1 MKAVN
6 YFLFAM
12 LFLTAP
18 LMAQNSDELTT
29 MNTLTIYYVDNSQT
43 SVYPKINTEIAQ
55 SLRDRV
61 SASIDDK
68 QDFFLAFLSN
78 GQMGKFS
85 SNEKEFLE
93 RELPEFLDRKTRGS
107 NYESDKQLFREFFM
121 SQFPVKVK
129 QTVEINFYLS
139 AFAVYNLKNKIGDY
153 PSPISLVSE
162 IPVYLNN
169 DEINIK
175 VNYFITRPPD
185 ATMDKEFN
193 VGSVT
198 NLLEFYL
205 SQISK
210 HPVRAKVQFL

>member
-85 SNEKEFLE
+85 SNK
-93 RELPEFLDRKTRGS
+93 RS
-107 NYESDKQLFREFFM
+107 S
-121 SQFPVKVK
+121 
-129 QTVEINFYLS
+129 LS
-139 AFAVYNLKNKIGDY
+139 ANSLNFLTAKPEVPIMNLI
-153 PSPISLVSE
+153 
-162 IPVYLNN
+162 NN
-169 DEINIK
+169 CS
-175 VNYFITRPPD
+175 
-185 ATMDKEFN
+185 
-193 VGSVT
+193 GS
-198 NLLEFYL
+198 
-205 SQISK
+205 
-210 HPVRAKVQFL
+210 FL

>member
-1 MKAVN
+1 MKAINFILIATVI
-6 YFLFAM
+6 
-12 LFLTAP
+12 LTSP
-18 LMAQNSDELTT
+18 LMAQNSEELTT
-29 MNTLTIYYVDNSQT
+29 VNTLTIYYLDNSQT

-55 SLRDRV
+55 SLRERV
-61 SASIDDK
+61 SASVDDK

-85 SNEKEFLE
+85 SNEKEFLD

-107 NYESDKQLFREFFM
+107 NYDSDKQLFREFFM

-129 QTVEINFYLS
+129 QTVELNFYLS
-139 AFAVYNLKNKIGDY
+139 AYAVYNLKNKIGDY

-162 IPVYLNN
+162 VPIYLNN

-185 ATMDKEFN
+185 ATMDKDFN
-193 VGSVT
+193 VGSIT

-205 SQISK
+205 NQISK
-210 HPVRAKVQFL
+210 HPVRPKVQFL